1 MPLCHM
7 WKKIIKIS
15 SEIIK
20 FVYSQG
26 KYEDDIL
33 LKREVEKIIIDIL
46 NIFSCFSHSFAV
58 LTDYFAH
65 ASFCIFQSSFSLY
78 LTILTQS
85 CHSAFKVIFS
95 F

>member
-33 LKREVEKIIIDIL
+33 LKREVEKIIIDYFKYFFL
-46 NIFSCFSHSFAV
+46 V
-58 LTDYFAH
+58 LAIH
-65 ASFCIFQSSFSLY
+65 LLS
-78 LTILTQS
+78 
-85 CHSAFKVIFS
+85 
-95 F
+95 